1 MVLIFSLLL
10 WLIDLYTYIIFASVI
25 ISWLIAFDILKINNN
40 IVYKVVMIVTNLTQ
54 PVFDAVKMVIPSFF
68 GLDFSPVII
77 LLALQGIKIA
87 LIQLAISIIY

>member
-1 MVLIFSLLL
+1 MVLIFSLLF

-25 ISWLIAFDILKINNN
+25 ISWLLAFGILKMSNN
-40 IVYKVVMIVTNLTQ
+40 IIYRIVMVITGLTQ
-54 PVFDAVKMVIPSFF
+54 PIFDAVRLVIPSLF

-87 LIQLAISIIY
+87 LIQLAISMMY

>member
-1 MVLIFSLLL
+1 MVLIFSLLF

-25 ISWLIAFDILKINNN
+25 ISWLLAFGILKMSNSI
-40 IVYKVVMIVTNLTQ
+40 IYRIVMIITSLTH
-54 PVFDAVKMVIPSFF
+54 PIFDAVRVVIPSFF

-87 LIQLAISIIY
+87 LIQLAISMM

>member
-1 MVLIFSLLL
+1 MVLIFSLLF

-25 ISWLIAFDILKINNN
+25 ISWLLAFGILKMSNSI
-40 IVYKVVMIVTNLTQ
+40 IYRIVMIITSLTQ
-54 PVFDAVKMVIPSFF
+54 PIFDAVRVVIPSFF

-87 LIQLAISIIY
+87 LIQLAISMM

>member
-25 ISWLIAFDILKINNN
+25 ISWLIAFDILKMNNN
-40 IVYKVVMIVTNLTQ
+40 IIYKIVMIITNLTQ
-54 PVFDAVKMVIPSFF
+54 PIFDTVRVVIPNFF

-87 LIQLAISIIY
+87 LIQLAISMMY

>member
-1 MVLIFSLLL
+1 MVLIFSLLF

-25 ISWLIAFDILKINNN
+25 ISWLLAFGILKMSKN
-40 IVYKVVMIVTNLTQ
+40 IIYRIVMIITSLTQ
-54 PVFDAVKMVIPSFF
+54 PIFDAVRVVIPSFF

-87 LIQLAISIIY
+87 LIQLAISMM

>member
-1 MVLIFSLLL
+1 MVLIFSLLF

-25 ISWLIAFDILKINNN
+25 ISWLLAFGILKMSNN
-40 IVYKVVMIVTNLTQ
+40 IIYRIVMVITGLTQ
-54 PVFDAVKMVIPSFF
+54 PIFDVVRAVVPSLF

-87 LIQLAISIIY
+87 LIQLAISMMY